1 MYEVR
6 PRVRDQIEYQAH
18 FLDFESLMTGKRV
31 ARIYRHIYERLSI
44 AVGRVYEQYFPKID
58 SVAVQLDLRWLI

>member
-6 PRVRDQIEYQAH
+6 PRVRDQIEHQAH
-18 FLDFESLMTGKRV
+18 FLDSETLMTGKLV
-31 ARIYRHIYERLSI
+31 VRIYRHIYERLTI
-44 AVGRVYEQYFPKID
+44 AAGRDYERYFPKID